1 MGYYERALV
10 LAIVI
15 GVLCGLVGTVVVLR
29 RRAFFTQALTH
40 ATFPGAVLAAA
51 LGVNVMIGAF
61 ASSVLLIV
69 VMTLLGRVTRQG
81 SQVASGVV
89 LTAGFALGVFLQA
102 FFPELPIHVDT
113 YLIGSILNATD
124 GDLTASGAV
133 LVVAVLVLL
142 GTGKEMLFSTLDP
155 AGYRVAGYREWVVEA
170 VVLGLIVLTVVTA
183 MPAVGAIRALALVAA
198 PAAAARLVARTT
210 TQIFVLAPVIGA
222 LSGVIGV
229 LASRLLGVSAGAAIA
244 LTAAL
249 FFVLAL
255 GISRLAGLRLR
266 GSRANGAAPRAPV
279 QEGVPS

>member
-10 LAIVI
+10 IAILL
-15 GVLCGLVGTVVVLR
+15 GVVCGLVGTVVVLR

-51 LGVNVMIGAF
+51 LGVNVMLGAF
-61 ASSVLLIV
+61 ASSVVLIV
-69 VMTLLGRVTRQG
+69 AMTLLGRVRRQG

-102 FFPELPIHVDT
+102 FFPDLPIHVDS

-124 GDLTASGAV
+124 GDLAATATV
-133 LVVAVLVLL
+133 LVVATVTLL
-142 GTGKEMLFSTLDP
+142 LTGKEILFSTLDP
-155 AGYRVAGYREWVVEA
+155 AGFRAAGYREWVVEA
-170 VVLGLIVLTVVTA
+170 ITLALVVITVVTA
-183 MPAVGAIRALALVAA
+183 MPAVGAILALALVAA
-198 PAAAARLVARTT
+198 PAAAARLLARTT

-229 LASRLLGVSAGAAIA
+229 VASRGLGVAAGASIS

-255 GISRLAGLRLR
+255 GISRLQRLR
-266 GSRANGAAPRAPV
+266 WKRPAGTSSAGTEEAVR
-279 QEGVPS
+279 S

>member
-10 LAIVI
+10 IAILL
-15 GVLCGLVGTVVVLR
+15 GVVCGLVGTVVVLR

-51 LGVNVMIGAF
+51 LGANVMLGAF
-61 ASSVLLIV
+61 ASSVVLIV
-69 VMTLLGRVTRQG
+69 AMTLLGRVHRQG

-102 FFPELPIHVDT
+102 FFPELPIHVDS

-124 GDLTASGAV
+124 GDLAATATV
-133 LVVAVLVLL
+133 LVVATVTLL
-142 GTGKEMLFSTLDP
+142 LTGKEILFSTLDP
-155 AGYRVAGYREWVVEA
+155 AGFRAAGYREWVVEA
-170 VVLGLIVLTVVTA
+170 ITLALVVITVVTA
-183 MPAVGAIRALALVAA
+183 MPAVGAILALALVAA
-198 PAAAARLVARTT
+198 PAAAARLLARTT

-229 LASRLLGVSAGAAIA
+229 VASRSLGVAAGASIS

-255 GISRLAGLRLR
+255 GISRLQRLR
-266 GSRANGAAPRAPV
+266 WKRPAGRSSAGTEEAVR
-279 QEGVPS
+279 S